1 MKPAFISDDGR
12 IFDTEEACI
21 EYERFAEQKHD
32 VLAKVIQKAISCDMR
47 FPECPPVAEL
57 IFIFIDFIKARGIEL
72 TEKNQADSE
81 SPLEGGKSEE
91 IRELL
96 DFLADFIMR
105 IYVRSYIELKSEDDV
120 DRIAQDFYNW
130 FDEFA

>member
-12 IFDTEEACI
+12 VFETEEACI
-21 EYERFAEQKHD
+21 KHEKFIEQKHD
-32 VLAKVIQKAISCDMR
+32 VLVKMIQRAISCEVR
-47 FPECPPVAEL
+47 FPKRPPIAEL
-57 IFIFIDFIKARGIEL
+57 ILVFIDFIKSRTIEL

-81 SPLEGGKSEE
+81 RRWEGEQPEE

-105 IYVRSYIELKSEDDV
+105 IYVRSYIELKSEEDI
-120 DRIAQDFYNW
+120 DRIAQGFYNW

>member
-1 MKPAFISDDGR
+1 MKPAFVSDDGR
-12 IFDTEEACI
+12 VFNTEEACI
-21 EYERFAEQKHD
+21 EHEKFIEQKHD
-32 VLAKVIQKAISCDMR
+32 VLVKMIQKAISCDMR
-47 FPECPPVAEL
+47 FPKCPPVAEL
-57 IFIFIDFIKARGIEL
+57 ILIFIDFIKTRGIEL
-72 TEKNQADSE
+72 TEKNQDNRE
-81 SPLEGGKSEE
+81 RYWEEGQPEE

-105 IYVRSYIELKSEDDV
+105 MYVRSYIELKSEDDV